1 MQLFPEKVELSH
13 NTSTTFVCPLYKK
26 TNGLTMC
33 EVWIRVV
40 DTKPYR
46 SSVML
51 GLGCVTAMLFKA
63 SAPEG

>member
-1 MQLFPEKVELSH
+1 
-13 NTSTTFVCPLYKK
+13 
-26 TNGLTMC
+26 MC

-46 SSVML
+46 SFVML

-63 SAPEG
+63 SAPKDQYVTIGMLRRAEMINKGSSTGAK